1 MFRYLLVIVVAQLLT
16 ASFSYT
22 LSFAASLSGPEER
35 IMRLQKKYQQLRSL
49 EFDFSQTTM
58 SSGRIKQGAGNAIFL
73 RPTATGNSNTTPQGI
88 MRWNYTS
95 PTAQTIVNDGKTLSI
110 YTPQDKQMIV
120 SPAQDMESDITYAIF
135 TGSRN
140 LHDEFKVDSGD
151 ALFIINEPPAGL
163 GSALLT
169 PRQPHPQIK
178 RLQLW
183 FTNELALH
191 RLLMEDHFGAMT
203 ELTFSGI
210 RFNSLR
216 PGDQQQMQTL
226 LKIDIAPGTEIIRQ

>member
-1 MFRYLLVIVVAQLLT
+1 MFRYLLLIVAVQFLT
-16 ASFSYT
+16 T
-22 LSFAASLSGPEER
+22 SFASPPLLGASLSSSEER
-35 IMRLQKKYQQLRSL
+35 VVRLQKKYQQLRSL
-49 EFDFSQTTM
+49 EFDFSQTTL
-58 SSGRIKQGAGNAIFL
+58 SSGRVKQGSGNAIFL
-73 RPTATGNSNTTPQGI
+73 RPTATGSSNTTPQGI

-95 PTAQTIVNDGKTLSI
+95 PAAQIIVNDGKTLSI

-120 SPAQDMESDITYAIF
+120 SPAQDLESDITYAIF
-135 TGSRN
+135 TGTRN
-140 LHDEFKVDSGD
+140 LHDEFQVDSGD

-183 FTNELALH
+183 FTKELVLH

-216 PGDQQQMQTL
+216 PGDQQQVQTL
-226 LKIDIAPGTEIIRQ
+226 LKIDVAPGTEIIRQ